1 MIHPIYPEHP
11 FRIRNAPEKPELFD
25 EIRKKWIRLTPEEW
39 VRQNF
44 IQWLIQVMKYP
55 SSMMSVEKA
64 IMLHELDKRF
74 DLLVYDRNHRP
85 WLLVECKAQTVPL
98 TEKVL
103 SQALRYSI
111 SKPVEYIS
119 ITNGLDCLLVKK
131 NNGKLEKI
139 DAFPDFPE

>member
-1 MIHPIYPEHP
+1 
-11 FRIRNAPEKPELFD
+11 FD
-25 EIRKKWIRLTPEEW
+25 EIRKKWVRLTPEEW

-44 IQWLIQVMKYP
+44 IQWLIQEMNYP
-55 SSMMSVEKA
+55 ASMMSVEKG
-64 IMLHELDKRF
+64 IQLHELDKRY
-74 DLLVYDRNHRP
+74 DLLVYDRTHQP

-119 ITNGLDCLLVKK
+119 ITNGVDCLLVKK
-131 NNGKLEKI
+131 KESQLEKLTE
-139 DAFPDFPE
+139 FPSFPL